1 MPGISVERN
10 HVQNSMSNN
19 WLLLAN
25 NILFAAML
33 ACPMIPGAERYFA
46 NTYLCLGII
55 LLLSFLNYR
64 LYKILGGIVAIDKIF
79 ASGKCGWK
87 LKAKVIAWAV
97 MVPTV
102 ILIGFGP
109 ITSPLVYPV
118 DKFTRVFGGAVI
130 NDYSVS
136 KEVHFFYFTLIIY
149 GLLIFYSYQNILIS
163 LINNQKNKIKRLGEF
178 SDTLLFVGWSFL
190 LVCVY
195 RQFSGLYSHDL
206 TLCLLKFFLV
216 FMIPAFYLL
225 QTGRLTVQI
234 VRIMLA
240 FALLSIVLS
249 LSIVVYFD
257 IRNIVNFSN
266 VLATVLLLSMLV
278 IAVNEKLR
286 LFAPKNLY
294 SKAAILSLLGSC
306 SLVFFSLFIE
316 FSNILAFRSNA
327 FINTDKALHI
337 VFCCFWLTFGY
348 YFIFRKFSDKKIINW
363 ALLALVLGVALIQ
376 GQPSLIIKN
385 DFDIFESANY
395 AVPVS
400 DFFNFGKIPLF
411 ENFPG
416 HGISDVITSIAYGV
430 VTSDYK
436 GANFTP
442 WAYWFNAALCVVVLY
457 CFIKS
462 ISNGLVAV
470 SAAVFIPYVIGSIV
484 YYGIGLV
491 VLIPF
496 FLFAKTLR
504 KHYLVLTVFLAVFL
518 VAYRLDIGFAF
529 LAGILCSSL
538 FVSIFF
544 EKKFI
549 KSVVFY
555 FAAGGA
561 AVFVLFLVYS
571 FIRDINPLLKI
582 QQYLA
587 IASSNDHWGYATL
600 GDTEK
605 TAYTFFYFVIPV
617 ISILCFFAVL
627 IFRSKFSIA
636 QFTLMICLIFA
647 YYANLPRILVRHSL
661 YEYSDFSRW
670 LWTIPF
676 AVAFWVSRM
685 FSSRSLII
693 LSHTVIVLLVLIFFQ
708 STIKP
713 ENSPLQNTLN
723 RTWQIQNE
731 FMPDVRMNDI
741 NQIHSNGS
749 RVVVGFDRFGGI
761 PHANEI
767 KVIADTLLS
776 PGETFFDFTNLSAS
790 YAWSGREN
798 PAYAVQP
805 PSMMSGEKSQRL
817 FIRDAET
824 KIDRMPIAIMPANYS
839 WYFMM
844 YLDGILNNIR
854 HYLVAEWIYNNYRPL
869 FKYNDFASVWVLNSR
884 YVEFYNKLMKVAK
897 LHNKFEKI
905 IDSYCHDCVVKVTKD
920 GVLIQPTG
928 SDPYLMGF
936 EKLIDKDESVSFDN
950 LTLNLGSDNNDNYQI
965 FFSSDKILNYE
976 EKYSLHPQGVSSRI
990 KFFDFSKFHDAGTI
1004 NSLRLDVPE
1013 TGNTLIKSVLTSSL
1027 PLRISQIDWGYD
1039 NFVSMPINGHPS
1051 AEYISAAHNYN
1062 VQLLPYM
1069 WGQFDSENAAS
1080 HADLAKVLENGGLYS
1095 WSYVGHEHDPAYL
1108 RIDLTASKE
1117 FIANNPTSDLLL
1129 GSMDDGGFNPFC
1141 RFEFKLKEGRNV
1153 YLFRISS
1160 DYYWS
1165 LGKLKALSLGTN
1177 LAGTDASVRIIE
1189 GD

>member
-19 WLLLAN
+19 LLLLAN

-33 ACPMIPGAERYFA
+33 VCPMIPGAARYFT
-46 NTYLCLGII
+46 NTHLCLGII

-64 LYKILGGIVAIDKIF
+64 LYKILASTETKDKIF
-79 ASGKCGWK
+79 TSGKCSWK
-87 LKAKVIAWAV
+87 LKAKIIAWAV

-102 ILIGFGP
+102 MLVGFGP
-109 ITSPLVYPV
+109 ITNPLVYPV
-118 DKFTRVFGGAVI
+118 DKFTRVFGVAVI

-136 KEVHFFYFTLIIY
+136 KEVHYYYYTIIIY
-149 GLLIFYSYQNILIS
+149 GLLILSLYQNIFIS

-178 SDTLLFVGWSFL
+178 SYTLLVVGWSFL

-286 LFAPKNLY
+286 SFPPKALY
-294 SKAAILSLLGSC
+294 SKIVLLSFLGSC
-306 SLVFFSLFIE
+306 SLVFFSLFTE
-316 FSNILAFRSNA
+316 FSNILAFRSKV

-348 YFIFRKFSDKKIINW
+348 YFIFRKFSDRKIITW
-363 ALLALVLGVALIQ
+363 ALPALVLGVALIQ

-385 DFDIFESANY
+385 GFDIFENANY

-400 DFFNFGKIPLF
+400 DFLNFGKIPLF

-416 HGISDVITSIAYGV
+416 HGISAVISSVVYGV

-442 WAYWFNAALCVVVLY
+442 WVGWLYFAICVLVLY

-470 SAAVFIPYVIGSIV
+470 SAAVFMPYVIGSV
-484 YYGIGLV
+484 LYYGVGLA

-496 FLFAKTLR
+496 FLFAKTFR
-504 KHYLVLTVFLAVFL
+504 KPYLVLTVFLAVFL

-538 FVSIFF
+538 LVSIFF

-549 KSVVFY
+549 KRVLFY
-555 FAAGGA
+555 FVAGGA

-571 FIRDINPLLKI
+571 LIRDINPLLKI

-587 IASSNDHWGYATL
+587 IASSSDHWGYASL

-617 ISILCFFAVL
+617 LSMLCFFTVL
-627 IFRSKFSIA
+627 VFRSKFSIA

-661 YEYSDFSRW
+661 VEYGNFSLW
-670 LWTIPF
+670 MWTIPF
-676 AVAFWVSRM
+676 AVSYLISRI
-685 FSSRSLII
+685 FGGRALII
-693 LSHTVIVLLVLIFFQ
+693 LSYTVFVLLVLVFFQ
-708 STIKP
+708 STIRP
-713 ENSPLQNTLN
+713 ENSTLQNALN
-723 RTWQIQNE
+723 RAWQIQNE
-731 FMPDVRMNDI
+731 LTPGVRVNDI
-741 NQIHSNGS
+741 KQVNNSGS
-749 RVVVGFDRFGGI
+749 RVVVDVDRFGGTI
-761 PHANEI
+761 HANEI
-767 KVIADTLLS
+767 KIIADTLLS
-776 PGETFFDFTNLSAS
+776 PGETFFDFTNQSAS

-798 PAYAVQP
+798 PAYVVQP

-817 FIRDAET
+817 FLREAEP
-824 KIDRMPIAIMPANYS
+824 KIDSMPIVIMPANNN
-839 WYFMM
+839 WYFLMQ
-844 YLDGILNNIR
+844 LDGIANNIR

-884 YVEFYNKLMKVAK
+884 YVEFYNKLMKVNK
-897 LHNKFEKI
+897 LHNKFETVKN
-905 IDSYCHDCVVKVTKD
+905 SYCHDCVVKVIDD
-920 GVLIQPTG
+920 GLLIQPTG
-928 SDPYLMGF
+928 SDPYLLGF
-936 EKLIDKDESVSFDN
+936 EKLIDADQSVFDS
-950 LTLNLGSDNNDNYQI
+950 LTLKLGSDNNDNYQI
-965 FFSSDKILNYE
+965 FFSSDKVVNYE
-976 EKYSLHPQGVSSRI
+976 EKYSLHPQGISSQI
-990 KFFDFSKFHDAGTI
+990 KFFDFSKFHDAGHI

-1013 TGNTLIKSVLTSSL
+1013 TENTLIKSVSTSSL
-1027 PLRISQIDWGYD
+1027 PMQISKIDWGYD
-1039 NFVSMPINGHPS
+1039 NFVSMPIGGHPS
-1051 AEYISAAHNYN
+1051 AQYISNAHNYN
-1062 VQLLPYM
+1062 VQFLPYI

-1080 HADLAKVLENGGLYS
+1080 HSDLAKVLENGGLYS

-1117 FIANNPTSDLLL
+1117 FIANNSTSYLLL
-1129 GSMDDGGFNPFC
+1129 GSMDDGGFNPLC

-1177 LAGTDASVRIIE
+1177 LVGTDASVRILE